1 MCMGRTHA
9 AIGAV
14 AGAAYGEFIAHLPL
28 QGTALLATFT
38 AGMAVL
44 PDLDHCKAVMA
55 QSFGFL
61 TQGFAW
67 LVSKVSGGHR
77 HGTHS
82 LAGVAVF
89 TGLAMAAVHWRH
101 DAAGKAGLTVL
112 MSLAFAAVLYC
123 VRVTRHKADVL
134 ATGAALAVTFTGYGL
149 ALVGLATALGCG
161 AHLFADCLTDEGC
174 PLALPLTGRHF
185 RLWPEPLAFTTQTR
199 PESAVLAV
207 ALVSLAALALLAV
220 DPAAGPAAW
229 AYALHYV

>member
-1 MCMGRTHA
+1 MGRTHA

-14 AGAAYGEFIAHLPL
+14 AGASYGEFAAHLPPER
-28 QGTALLATFT
+28 TVLLAAFT

-61 TQGFAW
+61 TYSFAW

-89 TGLAMAAVHWRH
+89 TLLAMAAVHWRH
-101 DAAGKAGLTVL
+101 DVAGKVGLCVL
-112 MSLAFAAVLYC
+112 MSLAFAALLYA
-123 VRVTRHKADVL
+123 VKVTRHKADVL
-134 ATGAALAVTFTGYGL
+134 AIGGALAVTFTGYGL

-174 PLALPLTGRHF
+174 PLLLPLTGRHF
-185 RLWPEPLAFTTQTR
+185 RLWPEPLAFTTDTR
-199 PESAVLAV
+199 PESAVLGASV
-207 ALVSLAALALLAV
+207 LALGWLAYHAITLTPHV
-220 DPAAGPAAW
+220 I
-229 AYALHYV
+229 